1 MPVALKQRLRVLGA
15 GLRRFAVI
23 LAALAALTIVGSLA
37 LALIAGWGAGRA
49 LAIGFDIVGIFFL
62 LGGFFIGNR
71 GPVRPKGQASA
82 LLFGERH
89 LRWATESEREEAI
102 TDSAVFIAV
111 GLAMIVIGIAVDSRA
126 SLF

>member
-1 MPVALKQRLRVLGA
+1 MQVAVKQRARVLGA

-23 LAALAALTIVGSLA
+23 LVALAAFTVVGSLA
-37 LALIAGWGAGRA
+37 LAVIAGWSADRA
-49 LAIGFDIVGIFFL
+49 LSIGFDVVGIFFL
-62 LGGFFIGNR
+62 IGGFFIGNR
-71 GPVRPKGQASA
+71 GPVRPKGQAA
-82 LLFGERH
+82 MLLFGERH

-111 GLAMIVIGIAVDSRA
+111 GIAMIMIGIAVDSRY